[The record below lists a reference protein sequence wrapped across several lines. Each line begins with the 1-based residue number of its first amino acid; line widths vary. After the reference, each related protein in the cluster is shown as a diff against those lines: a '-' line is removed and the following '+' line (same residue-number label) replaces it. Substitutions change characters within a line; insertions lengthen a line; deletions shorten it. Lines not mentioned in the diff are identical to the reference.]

1 MQSCPVK
8 QNITLTL
15 DRDLLRKA
23 RVMAAERGTSIS
35 KLLADEL
42 CRIVADADR
51 YAAAKDQALQDLAKG
66 HHLGGRPAG
75 RDALHER

>member
-1 MQSCPVK
+1 
-8 QNITLTL
+8 
-15 DRDLLRKA
+15 
-23 RVMAAERGTSIS
+23 MAVERGASIS

-66 HHLGGRPAG
+66 HHLGGRRAG
-75 RDALHER
+75 RDALHEQ